1 MPGEV
6 VLLPLPVLGG
16 TVGGADLLVVRQ
28 PGRVP
33 HPSTYE
39 EAVLSVAIVI
49 LEVVQWELAVEV
61 PLRDKD
67 LHDGVIVPI
76 FSASDQHTWT
86 ERNIC
91 CNLQSSPVGTEELLE
106 DVVVEGLSVVVVFV
120 VDEVDLLVEEVEE
133 VVVVEVVC
141 VDVEV
146 VVFDL
151 VEVVDV
157 VEVLDLKLELV
168 LEVVDVKVEFDGVD
182 VDQIIGVNKS
192 TRKL

>member
-6 VLLPLPVLGG
+6 VLLPLPVVGG
-16 TVGGADLLVVRQ
+16 TVGGADLLVVRL
-28 PGRVP
+28 PGRVA

-76 FSASDQHTWT
+76 FSAGDQHTWT
-86 ERNIC
+86 EHNIC

-106 DVVVEGLSVVVVFV
+106 DVVVDGLPVVVVFV
-120 VDEVDLLVEEVEE
+120 VDEVDLLVEVVED
-133 VVVVEVVC
+133 VEVVY
-141 VDVEV
+141 VEVEV
-146 VVFDL
+146 VVFVL

-157 VEVLDLKLELV
+157 VDVLDL
-168 LEVVDVKVEFDGVD
+168 
-182 VDQIIGVNKS
+182 
-192 TRKL
+192 